1 VNGFFPP
8 ASERRRRSRCH
19 RAPAARD
26 QRSANDMIKRLRSA
40 QPATHQL
47 TGADAPI
54 AKARH
59 ARGKRGA
66 LE

>member
-1 VNGFFPP
+1 
-8 ASERRRRSRCH
+8 
-19 RAPAARD
+19 
-26 QRSANDMIKRLRSA
+26 MIKRLRSA
-40 QPATHQL
+40 QPATHEL

>member
-1 VNGFFPP
+1 MSSV
-8 ASERRRRSRCH
+8 
-19 RAPAARD
+19 AARD